1 MERYETQKIEVNG
14 KQVVFYSWRFTED
27 ERESLKAALRKF
39 PDEKVNLFINSLEM
53 LCILARQYLKKRNVT
68 FQRAERKRMLGRF
81 KKAEEDLYTLID
93 KHQNSKQDICLKEK
107 KNIFDDCIFSDST
120 MILEKQRL
128 HYLILAVATQLKEIQ
143 EILKSESAKPG
154 RPSADVATGELV
166 KIIAH
171 GFQNHFAERPT
182 GHLTSLKSNPSK
194 PSPFFPVVQ
203 IALEACGLQ
212 IEDPSRHIRAALKTL

>member
-107 KNIFDDCIFSDST
+107 RNIFDNSIFSEDA
-120 MILEKQRL
+120 MILEKERL
-128 HYLILAVATQLKEIQ
+128 HYLLLAAAMQLKEIITIIKTNPANQ
-143 EILKSESAKPG
+143 AG
-154 RPSADVATGELV
+154 RVLMLLPANL
-166 KIIAH
+166 
-171 GFQNHFAERPT
+171 
-182 GHLTSLKSNPSK
+182 
-194 PSPFFPVVQ
+194 
-203 IALEACGLQ
+203 
-212 IEDPSRHIRAALKTL
+212 

>member
-107 KNIFDDCIFSDST
+107 RNIFDNSIFSEDA
-120 MILEKQRL
+120 MILEKERL
-128 HYLILAVATQLKEIQ
+128 HYLLLAAAMQLKEI
-143 EILKSESAKPG
+143 ITIIKDESGEPG
-154 RPSADVATGELV
+154 RPSADVATGQLV

-171 GFQNHFAERPT
+171 GFQNYFGEKPT
-182 GHLTSLKSNPSK
+182 GHISRPDLRT
-194 PSPFFPVVQ
+194 PSPFFPVIQVV
-203 IALEACGLQ
+203 LDACGLSS
-212 IEDPSRHIRAALKTL
+212 IDPSRHIRAALKTL